1 MNVNGYTLHRCEV
14 VRSTIFAFSQYLC
27 NREST
32 NSFAIMCA
40 FKTSLVVVHE
50 GCSKDL
56 VEHDSFKCLC
66 RYVAEREAQHQIK
79 LYAVEPTNGIKKTV
93 DSIRLY
99 SSQYVILLLDIN
111 KFCIRQELQWEIKK

>member
-1 MNVNGYTLHRCEV
+1 
-14 VRSTIFAFSQYLC
+14 
-27 NREST
+27 
-32 NSFAIMCA
+32 MCA

-79 LYAVEPTNGIKKTV
+79 LYAVEPTNGFTVANMSYFYKTLLNFALGR
-93 DSIRLY
+93 SY
-99 SSQYVILLLDIN
+99 SGKLKNNNSKVT
-111 KFCIRQELQWEIKK
+111 